1 MTIFPLLGIIY
12 LAIQNCNIYVRE
24 MVISIV
30 KVCEFKLQLFFKM
43 KLIGKMWQIRVAK
56 LGDKLFAIWT

>member
-1 MTIFPLLGIIY
+1 
-12 LAIQNCNIYVRE
+12 
-24 MVISIV
+24 
-30 KVCEFKLQLFFKM
+30 M

>member
-56 LGDKLFAIWT
+56 LGDKLFAI